1 MPATWIDTKEQDLR
15 RETLAALLDNRLAA
29 IRIRTFAS
37 PAECA
42 AFAGAARAGNLK
54 HYSVATRI
62 GYIGL
67 AQYEYRWNRPLSD
80 YFDDVPA
87 AAADLRQV
95 VEAAGFDPVA
105 RLIERLRA
113 VWDAPVGLGHEAGQ
127 GDYYA
132 GIVRIASEGVAL
144 HADYAPLNSPAYAIA
159 RIDGQLGWNFF
170 AEDLPSGGATTVYNA
185 PWSPAVARGEIPR
198 SYDLPREVVAGAP
211 SITYAPTAG
220 DVVLFNSRNPHEI
233 AGGPRPHLDRF
244 VRRAHARPLPAAVV
258 LSTAQMPLC
267 TGGASQAGSP
277 ESHCAPRA

>member
-1 MPATWIDTKEQDLR
+1 MTATWIETKEQDLS

-29 IRIRTFAS
+29 IRIRAFAT

-54 HYSVATRI
+54 YYSVANRI

-67 AQYEYRWNRPLSD
+67 AQYEYRWNRPSSD
-80 YFDDVPA
+80 YFGDVPA

-105 RLIERLRA
+105 RLVERLQS
-113 VWDAPVGLGHEAGQ
+113 VWEAPVGLGHESGQ

-132 GIVRIASEGVAL
+132 GIVRIASQGVAM
-144 HADYAPLNSPAYAIA
+144 HADYAPFNSPAYSIA

-170 AEDLPSGGATTVYNA
+170 AEDLSQGGETTVHNA
-185 PWSPAVARGEIPR
+185 PWSPVMAPGGIPK
-198 SYDLPREVVAGAP
+198 SYDLPRELVAGAAA
-211 SITYAPTAG
+211 ITYAPTAG

-233 AGGPRPHLDRF
+233 AGGPPEPGRDRISIGSF
-244 VRRAHARPLPAAVV
+244 VGRMPDGSLV
-258 LSTAQMPLC
+258 LWS
-267 TGGASQAGSP
+267 
-277 ESHCAPRA
+277 